1 MEHTWN
7 KEGTQTEQTEPP
19 VPSIARD
26 LASFATLCA
35 FVASFALWAPGL

>member
-1 MEHTWN
+1 MWNKHGTQNEHT
-7 KEGTQTEQTEPP
+7 EPT

-35 FVASFALWAPGL
+35 FVASFALWAPGI